1 MFHGNYF
8 ISIKNV
14 GQQSPLS
21 NKNDVIDGS
30 WEGTVPDP
38 SAEDY
43 TDHECEAVAEGDV
56 EEATKEV
63 LLDLRSQ
70 HNLNKRSVE
79 QVKMLWNGI
88 VSIKMPLKCLK

>member
-1 MFHGNYF
+1 M
-8 ISIKNV
+8 V
-14 GQQSPLS
+14 S

-30 WEGTVPDP
+30 WEPPWVSEGTVPDP

-63 LLDLRSQ
+63 LLHLRSQ

-79 QVKMLWNGI
+79 QVRMLWNGI
-88 VSIKMPLKCLK
+88 VGGMPLKCFI